1 MKKLLSETPNR
12 PLSSRE
18 IATILGGVIGC
29 LATFCET
36 KEIGAA
42 LEFIYIH
49 KDRYLKLSEVLGQF
63 PEL

>member
-1 MKKLLSETPNR
+1 MKKILSVEPNR

-29 LATFCET
+29 LSTFCEK
-36 KEIGAA
+36 KEIDAA
-42 LEFIYIH
+42 LEFIHVY
-49 KDRYLKLSEVLGQF
+49 KDRYLKISEVLGDF